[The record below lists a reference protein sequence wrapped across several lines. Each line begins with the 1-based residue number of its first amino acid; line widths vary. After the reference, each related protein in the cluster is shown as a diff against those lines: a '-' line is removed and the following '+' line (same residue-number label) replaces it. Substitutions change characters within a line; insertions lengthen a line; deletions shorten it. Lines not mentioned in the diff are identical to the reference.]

1 MRCDQHSITF
11 EPEDLTFI
19 YQTSTEVAQD
29 ETTEQ
34 VFSRKERKAYRQLW
48 DREAIKQRT
57 ETKRGNTKRKAST
70 LGEKGSPK
78 AKARRTA

>member
-1 MRCDQHSITF
+1 MRCIETDYSEFPNHTF
-11 EPEDLTFI
+11 HLEARPEMV
-19 YQTSTEVAQD
+19 ED

-34 VFSRKERKAYRQLW
+34 VFSRKERKAYRAEVLG
-48 DREAIKQRT
+48 KRT